1 MFVYNLKLN
10 GNALFK
16 GILIFII
23 IIALII
29 LSFSIFTIYKKANFK
44 VNDTIQT
51 NNIANIETNQYTNI
65 LEEVYNNMDTYV
77 GQSINFSG
85 YVYRLLDFKE
95 TEFVLA
101 RDMIISSNM
110 QTLIVGFLCD
120 CKNAQNFADNSW
132 VEIKGEITKGS
143 YHGDIPVIKIKEIK
157 QIEKPQYNIYVYP
170 PDDTYVPTS
179 TLF

>member
-1 MFVYNLKLN
+1 MFVWNVKLN
-10 GNALFK
+10 GKKLVK
-16 GILIFII
+16 IILV
-23 IIALII
+23 IIAIAI
-29 LSFSIFTIYKKANFK
+29 TIYFAISTYMIYSNSFK
-44 VNDTIQT
+44 VKDEINNTNVINIST
-51 NNIANIETNQYTNI
+51 NNYTNI
-65 LEEVYNNMDTYV
+65 LKSVHDDIDSFIGKE
-77 GQSINFSG
+77 ICFSG

-157 QIEKPQYNIYVYP
+157 QIEKPQDNIYVYP
-170 PDDTYVPTS
+170 PDDAYVPTS
-179 TLF
+179 AMF

>member
-1 MFVYNLKLN
+1 MFVWNVKLN
-10 GNALFK
+10 GKKLVK
-16 GILIFII
+16 IILI
-23 IIALII
+23 IIAIAI
-29 LSFSIFTIYKKANFK
+29 TIYFAIATYMIYSNSFK
-44 VNDTIQT
+44 VKDELNNTNIINIST
-51 NNIANIETNQYTNI
+51 NNYTNI
-65 LEEVYNNMDTYV
+65 LKSVHDDIDSFIGKE
-77 GQSINFSG
+77 ICFSG

-157 QIEKPQYNIYVYP
+157 QIEKPQDNIYVYP

>member
-1 MFVYNLKLN
+1 MFVWNVKLN
-10 GNALFK
+10 GKKLVK
-16 GILIFII
+16 IILV
-23 IIALII
+23 IIAIAI
-29 LSFSIFTIYKKANFK
+29 TIYFAISTYMIYSNSFK
-44 VNDTIQT
+44 VRDEINNTNVINIST
-51 NNIANIETNQYTNI
+51 NNYTNI
-65 LEEVYNNMDTYV
+65 LKSVHDDIYSFIGKE
-77 GQSINFSG
+77 ICFSG

-157 QIEKPQYNIYVYP
+157 QIEKPQDDIYVYP

>member
-1 MFVYNLKLN
+1 MFVWNVKLN
-10 GNALFK
+10 GKKLVK
-16 GILIFII
+16 IILV
-23 IIALII
+23 IIAIAI
-29 LSFSIFTIYKKANFK
+29 TIYFAISTYMIYSNSFK
-44 VNDTIQT
+44 VKDEINNTNVINIST
-51 NNIANIETNQYTNI
+51 NNYTNI
-65 LEEVYNNMDTYV
+65 LKSVHDDIDSFICKE
-77 GQSINFSG
+77 ICFSG

-157 QIEKPQYNIYVYP
+157 QIEKPQDNIYVYP

-179 TLF
+179 AMF

>member
-1 MFVYNLKLN
+1 MFVWNVKLN
-10 GNALFK
+10 GKKLVK
-16 GILIFII
+16 IILI
-23 IIALII
+23 IIAIAI
-29 LSFSIFTIYKKANFK
+29 TIYFAIATYMIYSNSFK
-44 VNDTIQT
+44 VKDELNNTNVINIST
-51 NNIANIETNQYTNI
+51 NNYTNI
-65 LEEVYNNMDTYV
+65 LKSVHDDIDSFIGKE
-77 GQSINFSG
+77 ICFSG

-157 QIEKPQYNIYVYP
+157 QIEKPQDNIYVYP

>member
-1 MFVYNLKLN
+1 MFVWNVKLN
-10 GNALFK
+10 GKKLVK
-16 GILIFII
+16 IILV
-23 IIALII
+23 IIAIAI
-29 LSFSIFTIYKKANFK
+29 TIYFAISTYMIYSNSFK
-44 VNDTIQT
+44 VKDEINNTNVINIST
-51 NNIANIETNQYTNI
+51 NNYTNI
-65 LEEVYNNMDTYV
+65 LKSVHDDIDSFIGKE
-77 GQSINFSG
+77 ICFSG

-157 QIEKPQYNIYVYP
+157 QIEKPQDNIYVYP

-179 TLF
+179 AMF

>member
-1 MFVYNLKLN
+1 MFVYNVKLN
-10 GNALFK
+10 GKKLVK
-16 GILIFII
+16 IILV
-23 IIALII
+23 IIAIAI
-29 LSFSIFTIYKKANFK
+29 TIYFAISTYMIYSNSFK
-44 VNDTIQT
+44 VKDEINNTNVINIST
-51 NNIANIETNQYTNI
+51 NNYTNI
-65 LEEVYNNMDTYV
+65 LKSVHDDIDSFIGKE
-77 GQSINFSG
+77 ICFSG

-157 QIEKPQYNIYVYP
+157 QIEKPQDNIYVYP
-170 PDDTYVPTS
+170 PDDTYVPTGAM
-179 TLF
+179 F